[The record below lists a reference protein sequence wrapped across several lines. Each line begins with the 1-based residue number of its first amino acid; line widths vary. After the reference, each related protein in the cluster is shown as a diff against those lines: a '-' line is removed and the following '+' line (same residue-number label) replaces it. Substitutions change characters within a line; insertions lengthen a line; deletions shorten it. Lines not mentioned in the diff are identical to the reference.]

1 MFPFPAKRGPLG
13 RGLLSA
19 VCPADSGKDNA
30 RQNTD
35 YTGNQQRAVRVS
47 GYENDAQEKQK
58 YTDRGMYRGELK
70 DISFEMD
77 MVGMKQNRYQ
87 ADIYYK
93 TLQVSYTMTLSRPGS
108 DTKKI
113 ITGKLLKNYP
123 YDCSPIRHEVSD
135 LPPEDA

>member
-58 YTDRGMYRGELK
+58 YTNSSYSVHDEIPSLWNHLTLRRLARQGIPLVKARRPDRALLPAGRGL
-70 DISFEMD
+70 
-77 MVGMKQNRYQ
+77 
-87 ADIYYK
+87 
-93 TLQVSYTMTLSRPGS
+93 
-108 DTKKI
+108 
-113 ITGKLLKNYP
+113 
-123 YDCSPIRHEVSD
+123 
-135 LPPEDA
+135 

>member
-1 MFPFPAKRGPLG
+1 MNPAGESRYVDMP
-13 RGLLSA
+13 
-19 VCPADSGKDNA
+19 
-30 RQNTD
+30 
-35 YTGNQQRAVRVS
+35 GNIVDGQIIF
-47 GYENDAQEKQK
+47 EQEKQK

>member
-1 MFPFPAKRGPLG
+1 MVIHLGNDQHGRKACQSYVSLPFHIIGRSLAQDLG
-13 RGLLSA
+13 VVDG
-19 VCPADSGKDNA
+19 
-30 RQNTD
+30 QIIF
-35 YTGNQQRAVRVS
+35 
-47 GYENDAQEKQK
+47 EQEKQK

>member
-1 MFPFPAKRGPLG
+1 MNPEGESRYVDMP
-13 RGLLSA
+13 
-19 VCPADSGKDNA
+19 
-30 RQNTD
+30 
-35 YTGNQQRAVRVS
+35 GNIVDGQIIF
-47 GYENDAQEKQK
+47 EQEKQK

-123 YDCSPIRHEVSD
+123 YDCSLYAMRSATCRRKTHRR
-135 LPPEDA
+135 